1 MKTTLKLCELYLVD
15 QKFISHLLSN
25 SLLYLNREEDSD
37 SDDATYSTET
47 SHSSEASSQSSSVN
61 EDSEDYAPVAG
72 PAPRGRMQTRQYIID
87 TYDFSHIRVD

>member
-37 SDDATYSTET
+37 SDDTDYSTE
-47 SHSSEASSQSSSVN
+47 SSSSSEESSQSSSFP
-61 EDSEDYAPVAG
+61 EDSDHEVPVAG
-72 PAPRGRMQTRQYIID
+72 PAPRGQMQTRQYIID